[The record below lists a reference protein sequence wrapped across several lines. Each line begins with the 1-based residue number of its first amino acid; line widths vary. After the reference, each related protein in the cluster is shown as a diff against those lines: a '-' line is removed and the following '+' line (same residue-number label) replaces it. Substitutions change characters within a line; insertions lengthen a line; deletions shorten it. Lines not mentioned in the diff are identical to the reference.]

1 MNRAVDK
8 VQIRK
13 CREKECTETLDI
25 VVVEEPMEIR
35 IGFGPRDNR
44 KQRNLA
50 VTMRT
55 PGNDFELAVGFLR
68 SERIINTYSDIAH
81 ISCCTDVKGGE
92 NIVRVELIP
101 ELVVE
106 TGLNLSL
113 IHI

>member
-68 SERIINTYSDIAH
+68 SE
-81 ISCCTDVKGGE
+81 
-92 NIVRVELIP
+92 
-101 ELVVE
+101 
-106 TGLNLSL
+106 
-113 IHI
+113 